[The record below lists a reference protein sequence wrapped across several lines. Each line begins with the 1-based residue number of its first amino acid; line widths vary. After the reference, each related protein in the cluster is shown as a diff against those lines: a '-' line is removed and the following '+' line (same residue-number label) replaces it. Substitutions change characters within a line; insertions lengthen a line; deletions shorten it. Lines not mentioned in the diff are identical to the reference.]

1 MTTPKTGK
9 VYSLTQKGKEG
20 REKERKI
27 QKDREKEWDRTRK
40 REREARRERKK
51 TIGFTAWGNLSN
63 YVVYEKPAKVFH
75 LASDRVKSNILFI
88 IPNTV
93 FSQHYS
99 KINKYVLNT

>member
-9 VYSLTQKGKEG
+9 VYSLTQKGRKEG
-20 REKERKI
+20 KKKGRYRKT
-27 QKDREKEWDRTRK
+27 EKEWDRTRK

-51 TIGFTAWGNLSN
+51 TIGFTARGNLSN
-63 YVVYEKPAKVFH
+63 YVVYEKAAKVFH
-75 LASDRVKSNILFI
+75 LASDGVKSNILFI